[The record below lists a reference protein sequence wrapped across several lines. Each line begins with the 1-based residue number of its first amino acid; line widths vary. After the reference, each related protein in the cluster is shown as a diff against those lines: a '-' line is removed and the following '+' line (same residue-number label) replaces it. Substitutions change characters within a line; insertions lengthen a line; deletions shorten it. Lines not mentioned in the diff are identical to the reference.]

1 MEFINEVGPTSS
13 NESRN
18 ELLES
23 IHEVF
28 NDDFGIWS
36 VDMDEYEDEDRYLVN
51 FGVGGPA

>member
-1 MEFINEVGPTSS
+1 MEFINGVGPTSS
-13 NESRN
+13 NGSRN
-18 ELLES
+18 ELLEN
-23 IHEVF
+23 IQEVF

>member
-1 MEFINEVGPTSS
+1 MEFINGVGPTSS
-13 NESRN
+13 DESRN
-18 ELLES
+18 ELLQN

-36 VDMDEYEDEDRYLVN
+36 MDIEEYDEEDRYLVN

>member
-1 MEFINEVGPTSS
+1 MEFINGVGPTSS

-18 ELLES
+18 ELLEN
-23 IHEVF
+23 IQEVF
-28 NDDFGIWS
+28 NDEFGIWS

>member
-1 MEFINEVGPTSS
+1 MEFINGVGPASS

>member
-1 MEFINEVGPTSS
+1 MEFINGVGPTSS

-18 ELLES
+18 ELLEN
-23 IHEVF
+23 IHEVS

-36 VDMDEYEDEDRYLVN
+36 VDLDVYEDEDRYLVN

>member
-18 ELLES
+18 ELLNVS
-23 IHEVF
+23 EVL
-28 NDDFGIWS
+28 NDHFGIWS
-36 VDMDEYEDEDRYLVN
+36 LSDEDYEDDDLYLIG